1 MKAIKLTVLGFS
13 MMCGFAFGQVKITP
27 EVQAQEQTQK
37 MKVELGLT
45 AEQESNAYEINYGI
59 IIKNKSMLESTY
71 TQEVKNEAIE
81 QNNSRRIEMLKQ
93 VLNTEQFAK
102 FEKDAASQKKGNN
115 IIKTE
120 IDDQIK
126 QDKN

>member
-13 MMCGFAFGQVKITP
+13 MMCGFAFGQVNTP

>member
-13 MMCGFAFGQVKITP
+13 LMCSFAFGQVYTP

-45 AEQESNAYEINYGI
+45 AAQETNAYEINYGI
-59 IIKNKSMLESTY
+59 IIKNKSMLASTF
-71 TQEVKNEAIE
+71 TQEIKNEAIE
-81 QNNSRRIEMLKQ
+81 QNNSRRIEMFKQ
-93 VLNTEQFAK
+93 VLNAEQFAK
-102 FEKDAASQKKGNN
+102 FEKDTASEKKVNK
-115 IIKTE
+115 IIRTE
-120 IDDQIK
+120 INDEIK

>member
-1 MKAIKLTVLGFS
+1 MKAIKLTALGFS
-13 MMCGFAFGQVKITP
+13 MMCGFAFGQVNAP

-45 AEQESNAYEINYGI
+45 AAQEVNAYEINFGI

-81 QNNSRRIEMLKQ
+81 QNNSIRIDMFKQ
-93 VLNTEQFAK
+93 VLTAEQFAK
-102 FEKDAASQKKGNN
+102 FEKDAISEKKTNV

-120 IDDQIK
+120 INDQIK